1 MKNQLIKFIVN
12 QQEEFGWLSIQIKPR
27 EEKRAR
33 ENLTNQGFES
43 YFPNIYSLPQH
54 SRNSQIK
61 KEPMFPGYAFIKVS
75 HNIELKSLNST
86 RGVIKII
93 RFGDEYPLLDHKDI
107 VAIQS
112 IEDASFKDP
121 KQETYKIG
129 EQIIIISGPLK
140 DQKGIISKKASNQR
154 VEILYMMLNRA
165 HLINMQIENISKY

>member
-1 MKNQLIKFIVN
+1 MKSKVIKFIVN
-12 QQEEFGWLSIQIKPR
+12 QQEEFGWLAIQIKPR
-27 EEKRAR
+27 EEKRAI
-33 ENLTNQGFES
+33 ENLTNQGFKS
-43 YFPNIYSLPQH
+43 YFPTIYSLSH
-54 SRNSQIK
+54 HRRNSQIK
-61 KEPMFPGYAFIKVS
+61 KEPMFPGYAFVRVS

-93 RFGDEYPLLDHKDI
+93 RFGDEYPLLDHRDI

-129 EQIIIISGPLK
+129 EQIIIVRGPLK
-140 DQKGIISKKASNQR
+140 DQKGIISKEASNQR